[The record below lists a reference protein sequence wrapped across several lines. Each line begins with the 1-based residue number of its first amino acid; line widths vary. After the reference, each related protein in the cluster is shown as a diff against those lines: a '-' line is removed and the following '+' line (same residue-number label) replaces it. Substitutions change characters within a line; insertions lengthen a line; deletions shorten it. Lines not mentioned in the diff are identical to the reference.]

1 MGTATS
7 PSPRRQAAEFDE
19 IAPVYD
25 ESRGGTARAAG
36 FAEQLAP
43 LLDPARPV
51 LDIGVGT
58 GIVAAE
64 LTARGHTVHGID
76 LSPGMLARA
85 KARLGARVAVG
96 DACRLPVRSGSVDQA
111 VSTWLLHAGP
121 DNRAVLAEV
130 ARVLR
135 PGGRYLVV
143 PAGGTRPA
151 DDIGLLVREL
161 EDRLDPE
168 GSRRDG
174 PEWLAPIAAAHGL
187 VYEGTAS
194 ERPTSFQVSPRSM
207 AGSLTRGLF
216 TGAWAVGG
224 EAGRLVD
231 ETRSRLLALPDP
243 DAPRVRESADV
254 VLVFRRE
261 P

>member
-1 MGTATS
+1 MS
-7 PSPRRQAAEFDE
+7 VAEFDE
-19 IAPVYD
+19 IAPKYD
-25 ESRGGTARAAG
+25 ESRGGTERAAG
-36 FAEQLAP
+36 FARMLAP

-64 LTARGHTVHGID
+64 LTSLGHTVHGLD

-85 KARLGARVAVG
+85 KDRLGARVAVA
-96 DACRLPVRSGSVDQA
+96 DACRLPVQSGSVDQA

-130 ARVLR
+130 GRVLR
-135 PGGRYLVV
+135 PGGRYLVI
-143 PAGGTRPA
+143 PAGGTRPT
-151 DDIGLLVREL
+151 DDIGLLVGEL
-161 EDRLDPE
+161 ENRLDPE

-194 ERPTSFQVSPRSM
+194 ERPTSFQVSPRAM
-207 AGSLTRGLF
+207 AASLSRGLF

-224 EAGRLVD
+224 EATRLVD
-231 ETRSRLLALPDP
+231 ETRSRLLALPNP
-243 DAPRVRESADV
+243 DVPRVRRGADV
-254 VLVFRRE
+254 VLLFTRGT
-261 P
+261 

>member
-1 MGTATS
+1 MRGA
-7 PSPRRQAAEFDE
+7 RVVAAEFDE
-19 IAPVYD
+19 IAPGYD
-25 ESRGGTARAAG
+25 ESRGGTERAAG
-36 FAEQLAP
+36 FAGMLAP

-64 LTARGHTVHGID
+64 LAGLGHTVHGLD

-85 KARLGARVAVG
+85 RARLGARVAVA

-130 ARVLR
+130 ARILR
-135 PGGRYLVV
+135 PGGRYLVI
-143 PAGGTRPA
+143 PAGGTRPT
-151 DDIGLLVREL
+151 DDIGVLVGEL
-161 EDRLDPE
+161 EDRLDPD

-194 ERPTSFQVSPRSM
+194 ERPTSFAVSPRAM
-207 AGSLTRGLF
+207 AESLTRGLF

-224 EAGRLVD
+224 EAMRLVD

-243 DAPRVRESADV
+243 EVPRVRKSADV
-254 VLVFRRE
+254 VLTFTRR

>member
-1 MGTATS
+1 MSTVASSS
-7 PSPRRQAAEFDE
+7 PGRPAAEFDD

-43 LLDPARPV
+43 LLDPALPV

-85 KARLGARVAVG
+85 RARLGARVAVG
-96 DACRLPVRSGSVDQA
+96 DAGRLPVRTGSVDQA

-143 PAGGTRPA
+143 PAGGTRPT
-151 DDIGLLVREL
+151 DDIGVLVGEL

-194 ERPTSFQVSPRSM
+194 ERPTSFAVSPRAM
-207 AGSLTRGLF
+207 AESLTRGLF
-216 TGAWAVGG
+216 TGAWAVDG
-224 EAGRLVD
+224 EATRLLD
-231 ETRSRLLALPDP
+231 ETRARLLALPSP
-243 DAPRVRESADV
+243 DTPRVRRGADV
-254 VLVFRRE
+254 VLLFHRE

>member
-1 MGTATS
+1 MRGGTVK
-7 PSPRRQAAEFDE
+7 AAEFDE
-19 IAPVYD
+19 IAPGYD
-25 ESRGGTARAAG
+25 ESRGGTERAAG
-36 FAEQLAP
+36 FAGMLAP

-64 LTARGHTVHGID
+64 LAALGHTVHGLD

-85 KARLGARVAVG
+85 RARLGARVAVA

-130 ARVLR
+130 ARILR
-135 PGGRYLVV
+135 PGGRYLVI
-143 PAGGTRPA
+143 PAGGTRPT
-151 DDIGLLVREL
+151 DDIGVLVGEL
-161 EDRLDPE
+161 EDRLDPD

-194 ERPTSFQVSPRSM
+194 ERPTSFAVSPRAM
-207 AGSLTRGLF
+207 AESLTRGLF

-224 EAGRLVD
+224 EATRLVD

-243 DAPRVRESADV
+243 EVPRVRKSADV
-254 VLVFRRE
+254 VLTFTRR